1 MLGSPGRDHG
11 REAMADAMEIP
22 YAAAGNDVKAPD
34 APGDDPAA
42 PVDHFAQKYSRL
54 SASDLA
60 RVVSLQARFRGNARR
75 ARLMKSRL
83 SSAHAAGGAFAI
95 FGLPDAN
102 EQLITVIPCSLCLLY
117 TSDAADE

>member
-1 MLGSPGRDHG
+1 
-11 REAMADAMEIP
+11 MEIP

-83 SSAHAAGGAFAI
+83 SSAHAAGGARDVDEVAAAGVDADVVCRPFLEGEEDEVA
-95 FGLPDAN
+95 GLQPRTLDG
-102 EQLITVIPCSLCLLY
+102 LTRHHLR
-117 TSDAADE
+117 

>member
-1 MLGSPGRDHG
+1 
-11 REAMADAMEIP
+11 MEIP

-42 PVDHFAQKYSRL
+42 PVADFAQKYSRL

-95 FGLPDAN
+95 FGILDGF
-102 EQLITVIPCSLCLLY
+102 IY
-117 TSDAADE
+117 TSQNAVKSRIGKLS

>member
-1 MLGSPGRDHG
+1 MRRNAAIQTRFVSSDDTARVLGSPGRDHG

-42 PVDHFAQKYSRL
+42 PVADFAQKYSRL

-60 RVVSLQARFRGNARR
+60 RSCLCRRGSGVRPAARG
-75 ARLMKSRL
+75 
-83 SSAHAAGGAFAI
+83 
-95 FGLPDAN
+95 
-102 EQLITVIPCSLCLLY
+102 
-117 TSDAADE
+117 